1 MTIRKLT
8 IQDAVELQRISVK
21 TFVDA
26 FGAVN
31 TLEDMELYL
40 ANTFSSE
47 RLTEE
52 LSNPLLHFYF
62 AQENGETAAYM
73 KLNLGE
79 TNEEGITN
87 PSVELERIYVLA
99 SAQGQAIG
107 QTLLDYAKQLAKE
120 QNAHYLWLGVWE
132 HNPGAIRFYER
143 NGFQKFGEHPFIL
156 GKDIQNDFLM
166 RLGMGRG

>member
-8 IQDAVELQRISVK
+8 VQDVAELQRISVK

-31 TLEDMELYL
+31 TSEDMELYVSS
-40 ANTFSSE
+40 TFSTE

-52 LSNPLLHFYF
+52 LSNSLLHYYF
-62 AQENGETAAYM
+62 TEVNGEIVAYM
-73 KLNLGE
+73 KLNLGD
-79 TNEEGITN
+79 TNEKGITN

-99 SAQGQAIG
+99 SAQGKAVGQA
-107 QTLLDYAKQLAKE
+107 LLDFAKQLATD
-120 QNAHYLWLGVWE
+120 QNANYLWLGVWE
-132 HNPGAIRFYER
+132 RNPGAIRFYER

-166 RLGMGRG
+166 RLEVGRA